1 MKTLTST
8 WGKLKLLFIFS
19 FFLIFLGTGCE
30 DKEPQYE
37 IYENHEISAC
47 GVEDPLVN
55 LEWLKRIK
63 DEIVLNK
70 TDIHSSFN
78 IDLYEE
84 RETKNHVIL
93 IPYSPDKKI
102 YDYPVYNC
110 SGELTIYHAGPGG
123 EIQGVPPAF
132 PLHSYCTFVG
142 TLWSVTVK

>member
-1 MKTLTST
+1 MKTLSST
-8 WGKLKLLFIFS
+8 TGKLKLLFIFS
-19 FFLIFLGTGCE
+19 FFLIFFGIGCE

-55 LEWLKRIK
+55 LEWLRTIK

-84 RETKNHVIL
+84 RETKTMLFLSHIL
-93 IPYSPDKKI
+93 RIKKYTIIPYI
-102 YDYPVYNC
+102 
-110 SGELTIYHAGPGG
+110 I
-123 EIQGVPPAF
+123 VPEN
-132 PLHSYCTFVG
+132 
-142 TLWSVTVK
+142 